1 MRRALGPALA
11 VVVLAIAGPASANGR
26 FPFANQLVEDP
37 SDPQRI
43 VVRTTYGVVQTF
55 DGGASWKWL
64 CESSVGYGGIFDPAI
79 GVTGTGSILAGIFD
93 GLAVGTAKGC
103 AFATAEGVLKG
114 EYVIDLVVERAD
126 PKRAIAMTSSGLG
139 DAGFRVL
146 LGETTDGGA
155 TWKQVGVQLPTDFN
169 SETIE
174 IAQSRPE
181 RLYASGITGSAPRVG
196 VIEKSDDRGAT
207 WERITIDLKGA
218 KAPYLAAVDPANPD
232 RVYVRVDGDSPDGVA
247 VADRLLVSDDG
258 AKTWREV
265 GGTVGDMFGFALSP
279 DGTKVAIGGPKDG
292 VLVAKTSDFVFERV
306 STVGARCLT
315 WTAKGLYACASEYPD
330 GFTVGLSTDDG
341 KTFAPLYHLADLSPL
356 ECPKESATG
365 AECPKEWPAVQST
378 IGQERDAGPSKS
390 DAGSGS
396 AAAPVDDGG
405 GCGCTVVGARAA
417 WAPLALAASALAFA
431 AARRR
436 KR

>member
-1 MRRALGPALA
+1 MRRALGPA
-11 VVVLAIAGPASANGR
+11 VVVALLAFAPAASANGR

-37 SDPQRI
+37 SDPQRV
-43 VVRTTYGVVQTF
+43 VVRTTYGIVQTF

-64 CESSVGYGGIFDPAI
+64 CEQSVGYGGIFDPAI
-79 GVTGTGSILAGIFD
+79 GVTGSGSILAGIFD
-93 GLAVGTAKGC
+93 GLAVGTQKGC
-103 AFATAEGVLKG
+103 AFSLSGAPLDG

-126 PKRAIAMTSSGLG
+126 PNRAIAMTSSGLG

-155 TWKQVGVQLPTDFN
+155 TWKQLGVQLPADFN

-174 IAQSRPE
+174 VAQSRPE
-181 RLYASGITGSAPRVG
+181 RLYASGITGTAPRVG
-196 VIEKSDDRGAT
+196 VIQKSDDRGAT
-207 WERITIDLKGA
+207 WERIDVDLKGA
-218 KAPYLAAVDPANPD
+218 KAPYLAAVDPADPD

-247 VADRLLVSDDG
+247 LADRLLVSDDG

-279 DGTKVAIGGPKDG
+279 DGSKVAIGGPKDG

-315 WTAKGLYACASEYPD
+315 WTAKGLYVCASEYPD
-330 GFTVGLSTDDG
+330 GFTVGLSKDDG
-341 KTFAPLYHLADLSPL
+341 KTFAPIHHLADVAQL
-356 ECPKESATG
+356 ECPKETSTG
-365 AECPKEWPAVQST
+365 THCPKEWPAVQTT
-378 IGQERDAGPSKS
+378 IGQERDAGPSPV
-390 DAGSGS
+390 DAGSSGG

-405 GCGCTVVGARAA
+405 CGCSIVGVRAA
-417 WAPLALAASALAFA
+417 WAPFALAAGALAFA
-431 AARRR
+431 LARRR
-436 KR
+436 R